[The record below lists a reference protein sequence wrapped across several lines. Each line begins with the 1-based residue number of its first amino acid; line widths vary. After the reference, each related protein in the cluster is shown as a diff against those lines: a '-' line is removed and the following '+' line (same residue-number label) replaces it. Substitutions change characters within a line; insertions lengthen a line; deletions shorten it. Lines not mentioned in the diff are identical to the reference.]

1 MFCHVLQDFNGEFH
15 LMYYCK
21 TGAFDCIVYNPITG
35 YAKTGITVGGIYL
48 ENKLHEQYFNDKCLS
63 N

>member
-35 YAKTGITVGGIYL
+35 YAKTGMTIWVVST
-48 ENKLHEQYFNDKCLS
+48 
-63 N
+63 